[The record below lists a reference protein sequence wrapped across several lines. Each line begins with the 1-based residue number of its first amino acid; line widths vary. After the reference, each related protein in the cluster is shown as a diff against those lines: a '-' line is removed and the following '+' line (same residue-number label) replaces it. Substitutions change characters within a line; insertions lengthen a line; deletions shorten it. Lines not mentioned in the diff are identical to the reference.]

1 MSLKRSQFKSKSG
14 FIMAAAGSAVG
25 LGNIWGFPT
34 QVAENGGAAFV
45 LVYLALTFLLAYPVL
60 IVEMTIGRYAQSN
73 VVSALGSLSDNK
85 LASKIGYGVGCYA
98 IIVACLMLSF
108 YAIVSGWLFA
118 YLVAAISS
126 TFGIST
132 LENWLHEFSV
142 SRNLIFSAIFASMT
156 IYVVSK
162 GVEKGIEKWSKT
174 LMPILLI
181 ILIFLAGYTLT
192 LPGAL
197 EGLKIYLLPDFSSLL
212 DPRIFINALGQ
223 SFFSLSL
230 GVGGMIVYG
239 SYLSKNESIP
249 KIGATVAVFDAS
261 IAFLAGLLIIPALY
275 AALHYGANIYDA
287 NGLLTSGENL
297 IFEVLPVLFDIMGV
311 SGIIVSVL
319 FFFLLSIAALT
330 SAISILEVPVS
341 LVIEK
346 RDLTRPKA
354 TVFTGGAVFTIST
367 LTIMNFDVLF
377 PLILDFTT
385 KYSITIISVIFC
397 VYVGWIWKRTNLL
410 KELQSGNPEI
420 ENSLFWKIWPNYV
433 KYVCPVLIALIFSQF
448 FL

>member
-1 MSLKRSQFKSKSG
+1 MSANRSQFKSKFG
-14 FIMAAAGSAVG
+14 FVMAAAGSAVG

-34 QVAENGGAAFV
+34 QVASNGGAAFV
-45 LVYLALTFLLAYPVL
+45 LVYLGLTVLLAYPVL

-73 VVSALGSLSDNK
+73 VVSALGKLSNNN
-85 LASKIGYGVGCYA
+85 LATKIGYGVGCYA

-118 YLVAAISS
+118 YLIGALSS
-126 TFGIST
+126 IFGLSAF
-132 LENWLHEFSV
+132 ENWLHEFSI
-142 SRNLIFSAIFASMT
+142 SRNLIFSAIFASLT

-162 GVEKGIEKWSKT
+162 GIEKGIEKWSKT
-174 LMPILLI
+174 LMPILLV
-181 ILIFLAGYTLT
+181 ILVCLAGYTLT

-197 EGLKIYLLPDFSSLL
+197 GGLKVYLLPDFSSLSNPKL
-212 DPRIFINALGQ
+212 FINALGQ

-239 SYLSKNESIP
+239 SYLNKEESIP
-249 KIGATVAVFDAS
+249 KIGATVAIFDAS

-275 AALHYGANIYDA
+275 AALHYGANIYDS

-297 IFEVLPVLFDIMGV
+297 IFEVLPILFDIMGT
-311 SGIIVSVL
+311 SGIIVSIL

-346 RDLTRPKA
+346 RHITRPKA
-354 TVFTGGAVFTIST
+354 TWLIGGSVFVVSAI
-367 LTIMNFDVLF
+367 TIMNFEVLF

-385 KYSITIISVIFC
+385 KYSITIISAIFC
-397 VYVGWIWKRTNLL
+397 VYVGWIWKRTSLL

-420 ENSLFWKIWPNYV
+420 ESSLFWKVWPNYV
-433 KYVCPVLIALIFSQF
+433 KFICPILIALIFSQF
-448 FL
+448 FI